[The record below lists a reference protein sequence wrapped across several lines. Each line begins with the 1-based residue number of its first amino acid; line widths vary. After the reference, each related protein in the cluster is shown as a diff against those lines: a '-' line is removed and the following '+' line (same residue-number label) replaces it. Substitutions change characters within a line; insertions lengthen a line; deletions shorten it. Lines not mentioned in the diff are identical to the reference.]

1 MYMEFVR
8 SCAPLPEFEVKITVG
23 GTTYLMTDII
33 ELHKTQVVG
42 LVLDGTTADKKLVAL
57 NFNQISSFQVPPKFE
72 KLYLE
77 IMRRVNL
84 HLQTL
89 TKGNINVLNAKS
101 EALYNAFYHVLER
114 DGSALFKE
122 LSK

>member
-8 SCAPLPEFEVKITVG
+8 SCALMPEFEVRITAG
-23 GTTYLMTDII
+23 GTTYLMTDVI

-42 LVLDGTTADKKLVAL
+42 LVSDGTTTDKKLVAL

-89 TKGNINVLNAKS
+89 SKGNINVLNAKQ
-101 EALYNAFYHVLER
+101 EALYNAFYHVLGR
-114 DGSALFKE
+114 DGSTLFRE
-122 LSK
+122 LSE